1 MGDRV
6 SFRRLH
12 GLGRLFGLLV
22 VVLLAAAPV
31 CGGDPKI
38 ARSSAALDLDACR
51 QIAQEKQP
59 ALTAYRASAEATV
72 LKAKALDDLRL
83 APLLAHDIPIRRQ
96 QSALGICITQARVS
110 QFEQETRYA
119 VTRTYL
125 SALYARQQDELVDKA
140 LVNLKELKETVQDIV
155 KDGLRKDVTTRD
167 VDHINVLVL
176 LALGKQEEAKS
187 GRQRAL
193 AALRETMGVGQ
204 DFPLQLAAKEL
215 PSPSLQVK
223 REQVLELAQAHR
235 AELIQTVQIAEVFA
249 LEVQAQGKIRG
260 PSARTFAT
268 GSDLHADPVPQ
279 GSQNGE
285 YRPGAIGLEMPATL
299 VGHQDDRIE
308 VAKALETRAQAVVEK
323 TRNLIL
329 LDAEDVFLRWQES
342 SNKLARL
349 REAADAAEKL
359 ARDLRDD
366 FKTAGTKVRLDDVI
380 NAGILATQ
388 LRVEAN
394 ETQHKYVLTLASLER
409 VTGGGLKIDFGLG
422 KPP

>member
-1 MGDRV
+1 VPTHGD
-6 SFRRLH
+6 
-12 GLGRLFGLLV
+12 
-22 VVLLAAAPV
+22 
-31 CGGDPKI
+31 DPKLP
-38 ARSSAALDLDACR
+38 ALDLETCR
-51 QIAQEKQP
+51 QLAQEKQP
-59 ALTAYRASAEATV
+59 ALAAYRASADATI

-96 QSALGICITQARVS
+96 QSSLGIAIAQARVC

-140 LVNLKELKETVQDIV
+140 IGNLKELKETVQDIV
-155 KDGLRKDVTTRD
+155 KDGLRKDITTRD
-167 VDHINVLVL
+167 LDRINVLFL
-176 LALGKQEEAKS
+176 LAQGKQEEAKS
-187 GRQRAL
+187 GRQRAM

-204 DFPLQLAAKEL
+204 DFQFQLAAKEL
-215 PSPSLQVK
+215 PSPVFQVK
-223 REQVLELAQAHR
+223 REQVLEQAQAHR
-235 AELIQTVQIAEVFA
+235 AELMQATQIAEVFS

-268 GSDLHADPVPQ
+268 GADLHADPVPQ
-279 GSQNGE
+279 GHQNGE

-299 VGHQDDRIE
+299 VGHQSDRIE
-308 VAKALETRAQAVVEK
+308 IARGLEARAQAVVEK

-329 LDAEDVFLRWQES
+329 LDAEDVFLRWQET

-380 NAGILATQ
+380 NAGMLATQ

-409 VTGGGLKIDFGLG
+409 VTGGGLKIDFGFTK
-422 KPP
+422 KP